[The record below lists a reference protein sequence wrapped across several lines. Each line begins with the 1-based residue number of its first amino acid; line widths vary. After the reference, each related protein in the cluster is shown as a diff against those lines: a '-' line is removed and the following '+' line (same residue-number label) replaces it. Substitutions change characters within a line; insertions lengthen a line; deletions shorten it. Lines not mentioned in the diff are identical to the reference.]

1 MGSSGSDL
9 NNELQPVFAG
19 VIQRLIIL
27 WHLHV
32 ELGHTSFQV
41 LVQLCNLYSQLQ
53 QEVQTTNLLR

>member
-1 MGSSGSDL
+1 M
-9 NNELQPVFAG
+9 FAG

-32 ELGHTSFQV
+32 ELRHTFFQV

-53 QEVQTTNLLR
+53 QEVQTTILLR